1 MSKQKD
7 RLDFYVQTNLGRL
20 VQVVVIDKSARVK
33 DVLLPGERVGFGALH
48 DEYIHRVKARDQKK
62 T

>member
-20 VQVVVIDKSARVK
+20 VQIVVIDKSARVK
-33 DVLLPGERVGFGALH
+33 DVLLPGERVGFGVLH
-48 DEYIHRVKARDQKK
+48 DAYIHKVKARDQKK

>member
-1 MSKQKD
+1 MAGNKD

-20 VQVVVIDKSARVK
+20 VQIVVIDKSARVK
-33 DVLLPGERVGFGALH
+33 DVLMPGERVGFGVLH
-48 DEYIHRVKARDQKK
+48 DAYIHKVKTRDQKK